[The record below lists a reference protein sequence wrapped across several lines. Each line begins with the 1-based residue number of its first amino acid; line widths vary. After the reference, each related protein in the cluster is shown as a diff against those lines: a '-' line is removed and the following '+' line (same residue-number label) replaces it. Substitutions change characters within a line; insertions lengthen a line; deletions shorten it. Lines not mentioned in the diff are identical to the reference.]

1 MRMQLNEIK
10 TIMKQKLNSIQV
22 RKTFIPDLKCAIED
36 RLIEKFDGKW
46 NILNHVLQ
54 DEYSD
59 RLTEKYFNLL
69 IKYSC

>member
-1 MRMQLNEIK
+1 MKLKDVK
-10 TIMKQKLNSIQV
+10 TIIKQNMNTVQV
-22 RKTFIPDLKCAIED
+22 RKVFIPYLKCAIED
-36 RLIEKFDGKW
+36 RLIERFDGKW